1 MRAMSLTAE
10 DSEGEQNEMRSL
22 QTQLDLTTQLVHKLS
37 LQLTELKEQVH
48 RQNNTSF
55 NHYRSMH
62 ICLACDIIMF
72 ILCIFGMEK

>member
-55 NHYRSMH
+55 NHYRPM
-62 ICLACDIIMF
+62 CNVLACVIIM
-72 ILCIFGMEK
+72 LYKL